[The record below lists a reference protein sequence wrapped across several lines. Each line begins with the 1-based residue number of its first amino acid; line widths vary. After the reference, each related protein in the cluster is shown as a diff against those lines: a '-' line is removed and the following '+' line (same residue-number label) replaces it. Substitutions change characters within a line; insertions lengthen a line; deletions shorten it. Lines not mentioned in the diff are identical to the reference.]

1 MLKKWTKAA
10 LFAATAMLLLAAGTF
25 TSCSDGGDDDE
36 KKDSGVLDD
45 SYLKIEDGVVI
56 GYYYDKMPSDG
67 HVKIPDGVTSIGD
80 GAFYLCKTLTSIDI
94 PASVTSIGESA
105 FYLCETLT
113 SVEISASTINIS
125 EKAFYLCSAL
135 KSITIAGSVDSLGES
150 AFSSCSSLGSVE
162 FDCKE
167 IGAYAFASCSALTS
181 VKITGVESI
190 GEKAFQFCRALK
202 TASITGDAA
211 TLEKDVFAGCT
222 NLESVEF
229 DGKEIE
235 GLAFYNDDFK
245 NLKSVTIGENV
256 TSIGF
261 WAFYGRDALE
271 SVQYKGTL
279 AQWAEIF
286 NDEKL
291 LEYPESIKMADGTDL
306 KTMTEIT
313 AADLNGA
320 KKIEK
325 YAFSHLPSLKTVTI
339 PKNVTRIG
347 YSAFSGCTAL
357 AQVVFED
364 TKGWRY
370 TESDAYTDGLGI
382 DVSGSEFNAGQL
394 RSILGKWA
402 LAYLYKSE

>member
-10 LFAATAMLLLAAGTF
+10 LFAATAALVLAAGIF
-25 TSCSDGGDDDE
+25 ISCSDGGDDDE
-36 KKDSGVLDD
+36 KKDSGILDD

-80 GAFYLCKTLTSIDI
+80 YAFNFCETLTSIDI
-94 PASVTSIGESA
+94 PASVTSIGDCA
-105 FYLCETLT
+105 F
-113 SVEISASTINIS
+113 SP
-125 EKAFYLCSAL
+125 CSAL
-135 KSITIAGSVDSLGES
+135 KSISIDGSVDSLGES

-286 NDEKL
+286 NDDEKL
-291 LEYPESIKMADGTDL
+291 LKYPESIKMADGTDL

-325 YAFSHLPSLKTVTI
+325 YAFSHLPSLETVTI

-357 AQVVFED
+357 AQVAFED

-370 TESDAYTDGLGI
+370 TESDAYTNGSGI

-394 RSILGKWA
+394 RSGYWVFR
-402 LAYLYKSE
+402 YLYKSE